1 MVRTMVL
8 ASTMLAMLGAATSG
22 IAQPAPAL
30 PLGDVSTKPQ
40 PGGWMTRNL
49 GPVACQATKLG
60 INAKQGPTQFTILL
74 MPMIAL
80 RIVVDSE
87 AATAAPAPMVI
98 MVGDAQWTGFAKA
111 SGRAWI
117 VSWPMTTPAEADA
130 VQRLLDKMD
139 TNRQLTM
146 TVNGVQHSLDLSGF
160 ATMNPD
166 FVQECFARF
175 LTFVA
180 SHPRN

>member
-1 MVRTMVL
+1 
-8 ASTMLAMLGAATSG
+8 
-22 IAQPAPAL
+22 
-30 PLGDVSTKPQ
+30 
-40 PGGWMTRNL
+40 
-49 GPVACQATKLG
+49 
-60 INAKQGPTQFTILL
+60 
-74 MPMIAL
+74 
-80 RIVVDSE
+80 
-87 AATAAPAPMVI
+87 MVI

-166 FVQECFARF
+166 FVQGCFARF
-175 LTFVA
+175 LTFRGQSPA
-180 SHPRN
+180 KLIAHLMSAGHPCVTPDEPPRDAGRSLRPDRPRVPCTILRRDRHSFAIGNFSG